1 MLSFMKEQGP
11 AGSSMQE
18 RTVSDRTGRTEE
30 QEYLTTGTRA
40 RKLRRT
46 TYILAVIFG
55 AGLLCLLFM
64 IKKATP
70 QQAEAA
76 VAETAEAQIE
86 AALTRLT
93 GIKTEIFNRMDGIVQ
108 KFYEFSHIQ
117 QIKVN
122 ELVKNPFERDLFLG
136 RADGTGGSEQEDES
150 IDAALMRRQMLK
162 QQAKELSLVSI
173 IRSEQEGNCCTI
185 NDRMLYEGDTIKD
198 FKVAHIGESFVK
210 LESGRSTTGKV
221 EIILKLAE

>member
-18 RTVSDRTGRTEE
+18 PTASDRSGRTEE

-46 TYILAVIFG
+46 TYVLAVIFG

-70 QQAEAA
+70 QQAQAA

-93 GIKTEIFNRMDGIVQ
+93 GIKTEIFDRMDGIVQ

-136 RADGTGGSEQEDES
+136 RADGTAGSGQEDES

-173 IRSEQEGNCCTI
+173 IRSEQGNCCMI
-185 NDRMLYEGDTIKD
+185 DDRMLYEGDTIKD

-210 LESGRSTTGKV
+210 LESGQSQTDKV